1 MTEEKNKQQLSGT
14 GGTRMRLKEN
24 KVYIK
29 AGITAF
35 LVIAAG
41 ILSYFLI
48 DKLDQVSDAYR
59 RVMAI
64 VRPFIVGGALA
75 YLLTPACNALDRV
88 FLKWTRGRAEKTC
101 KGISIAISL
110 IVTIAIVTVLTAIL
124 VPQVIRSLVS
134 VANALPGQINSARQ
148 QIDQWLADE
157 PDLRRWWDRIF
168 AQISGAITTWR
179 ETGLMPMVSSVLSG
193 TASYVTGF
201 AVAVKDILLGLI
213 VTIYL
218 LAARK
223 RFAAQAGLT
232 LKSLC
237 PERWLPKVEEEVNF
251 INHIF
256 HGFLLGKLLDS
267 AIIGVLCFLGCLAM
281 GIPQAPL
288 LGVVIGV
295 TNVIPFVG
303 PFIGA
308 IPCALIL
315 LLSNPVHCLMFVIFI
330 LILQQLDGNVL
341 GPRIIGSSTGISGFW
356 ITFAIL
362 FFGGLWGLVG
372 MLVAVPLFAVI
383 YDIVRKLL
391 FRRLRRKG
399 HGEMIAAYEST
410 YHTAQAP
417 VKKTRK
423 AKTDKTDKT
432 GKGDNPET
440 EEETG
445 ETKETDQT
453 PESGS

>member
-1 MTEEKNKQQLSGT
+1 
-14 GGTRMRLKEN
+14 MRLKEN

-35 LVIAAG
+35 LVVAAG
-41 ILSYFLI
+41 ILCYFLI
-48 DKLDQVSDAYR
+48 DKLDQVSSAWNK
-59 RVMAI
+59 VTAI
-64 VRPFIVGGALA
+64 LRPFIVGGALA
-75 YLLTPACNALDRV
+75 YLLTPACNALDR
-88 FLKWTRGRAEKTC
+88 FFQKCTRGRAEKTC
-101 KGISIAISL
+101 KGFSIAISL
-110 IVTIAIVTVLTAIL
+110 IVTIAIVTLLTSIL

-134 VANALPGQINSARQ
+134 VVNALPGQINAARQ

-157 PDLRRWWDRIF
+157 PDLRQWWDRIF
-168 AQISGAITTWR
+168 AQISSAITTWR

-201 AVAVKDILLGLI
+201 AVAIKDVLLGLI

-223 RFAAQAGLT
+223 RFAAQARLT
-232 LKSLC
+232 LNGIC
-237 PERWLPKVEEEVNF
+237 PDRWLPKVEEEVHF

-267 AIIGVLCFLGCLAM
+267 AIIGVLCFLGCLVM
-281 GIPQAPL
+281 GFPQAPL
-288 LGVVIGV
+288 FGVVVGV
-295 TNVIPFVG
+295 TNIIPVVG

-315 LLSNPVHCLMFVIFI
+315 LLANPVHCLMFVIFI
-330 LILQQLDGNVL
+330 LILQQLDGNVI

-399 HGEMIAAYEST
+399 HDQMIAAYETT
-410 YHTAQAP
+410 YHPAPAP
-417 VKKTRK
+417 VKKIRR
-423 AKTDKTDKT
+423 AKTETADPTEKTDQT
-432 GKGDNPET
+432 
-440 EEETG
+440 EETG
-445 ETKETDQT
+445 KTEEADKAEETDQK
-453 PESGS
+453 PESGR

>member
-1 MTEEKNKQQLSGT
+1 
-14 GGTRMRLKEN
+14 MRLKEN

-35 LVIAAG
+35 LVVAAG
-41 ILSYFLI
+41 ILCYFLV
-48 DKLDQVSDAYR
+48 DKFDQVSGAYN
-59 RVMAI
+59 RVMSI
-64 VRPFIVGGALA
+64 LRPFIIGGALA
-75 YLLTPACNALDRV
+75 YLLTPACNALDRL
-88 FLKWTRGRAEKTC
+88 FLGWTRGKAEKTC
-101 KGISIAISL
+101 KGFSIAISL
-110 IVTIAIVTVLTAIL
+110 IMTITIVTVLTVIL

-134 VANALPGQINSARQ
+134 VVNALPGQINSARQ

-157 PDLRRWWDRIF
+157 PDLRSWWDQLF
-168 AQISGAITTWR
+168 SQASSSITTWR
-179 ETGLMPMVSSVLSG
+179 ETGLMPIVRSVLSG
-193 TASYVTGF
+193 TATYVTGF
-201 AVAVKDILLGLI
+201 AVAVKDVLLGLI

-223 RFAAQAGLT
+223 RFAEQSKMV
-232 LKSLC
+232 LKGVC
-237 PERWLPKVEEEVNF
+237 PERWLPKVEEEVYF

-267 AIIGVLCFLGCLAM
+267 AIIGILCFLGCLVM
-281 GIPQAPL
+281 GFSSPALI
-288 LGVVIGV
+288 GVVIGV
-295 TNVIPFVG
+295 TNIIPFVG

-341 GPRIIGSSTGISGFW
+341 GPRIIGNTTGISGFW

-383 YDIVRKLL
+383 YDIIRKLL

-399 HGEMIAAYEST
+399 HEEMITAYESA
-410 YHTAQAP
+410 YHTAPAP
-417 VKKTRK
+417 VKKSRRTG
-423 AKTDKTDKT
+423 TDKPS
-432 GKGDNPET
+432 G
-440 EEETG
+440 
-445 ETKETDQT
+445 
-453 PESGS
+453 PES

>member
-1 MTEEKNKQQLSGT
+1 
-14 GGTRMRLKEN
+14 MRLKEN

-35 LVIAAG
+35 LVVAAG
-41 ILSYFLI
+41 ILCYFLI
-48 DKLDQVSDAYR
+48 GKLDQVSAAFNM
-59 RVMAI
+59 VMGI
-64 VRPFIVGGALA
+64 LRPFVVGGALA
-75 YLLTPACNALDRV
+75 YLLTPACNALDRI

-101 KGISIAISL
+101 KGASIALAL
-110 IVTIAIVTVLTAIL
+110 IITVAIVTQLMAIM

-134 VANALPGQINSARQ
+134 VVNALPGQINSARQ

-157 PDLRRWWDRIF
+157 PDLRLWWDRIL
-168 AQISGAITTWR
+168 AQISSSITTWR

-193 TASYVTGF
+193 TASYVTSF
-201 AVAVKDILLGLI
+201 AVAIKDILLGLI
-213 VTIYL
+213 VTMYR

-223 RFAAQAGLT
+223 RFAAQGTLT
-232 LKSLC
+232 LKGIC
-237 PERWLPKVEEEVNF
+237 PDRWMPKVEEEIHF

-267 AIIGVLCFLGCLAM
+267 AIIGVLCFLGCLVM
-281 GIPQAPL
+281 GFPQAPL
-288 LGVVIGV
+288 IGIVVGV
-295 TNVIPFVG
+295 TNIIPFVG

-315 LLSNPVHCLMFVIFI
+315 LLSNPMHCLMFVIFI

-383 YDIVRKLL
+383 YDIIRKRL
-391 FRRLRRKG
+391 FYSLRKKG
-399 HGEMIAAYEST
+399 HEEMIAAYEAT
-410 YHTAQAP
+410 YHPEPAP
-417 VKKTRK
+417 VKKTRRG
-423 AKTDKTDKT
+423 KTEKSGKNDKK
-432 GKGDNPET
+432 
-440 EEETG
+440 
-445 ETKETDQT
+445 
-453 PESGS
+453 